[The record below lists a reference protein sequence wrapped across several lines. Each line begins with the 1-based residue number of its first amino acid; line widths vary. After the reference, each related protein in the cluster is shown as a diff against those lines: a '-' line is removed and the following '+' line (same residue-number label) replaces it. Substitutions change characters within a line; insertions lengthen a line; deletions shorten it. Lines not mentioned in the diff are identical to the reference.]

1 MHFVKFVF
9 QGCDFRF
16 GSWRHS
22 SGWTWNKDNDP
33 VLFLFLDDGYGI
45 TGGFNASNR
54 EFEQCTLAN
63 VTALTKTGA
72 WGKIDFDSKD
82 ITFLVYRQ
90 QYHISWVRILL

>member
-82 ITFLVYRQ
+82 ITFLVDRQ